1 MSNGTNAR
9 TRSRSEPFLV
19 LVVDDEAQIAET
31 LSFIVED
38 AGYMALVAPHGT
50 AALEIARQRPPA
62 LVITDLMMPHLNGA
76 RLIAALR
83 AEASA
88 TGLEPPVMV
97 LMTAAGTRQ
106 ATEAGADAILLKPFD
121 LQEVEALL
129 RRFLGPPPSG
139 A

>member
-1 MSNGTNAR
+1 MSNGTNAW

-83 AEASA
+83 AEATA

-129 RRFLGPPPSG
+129 RRFLGPPPPG